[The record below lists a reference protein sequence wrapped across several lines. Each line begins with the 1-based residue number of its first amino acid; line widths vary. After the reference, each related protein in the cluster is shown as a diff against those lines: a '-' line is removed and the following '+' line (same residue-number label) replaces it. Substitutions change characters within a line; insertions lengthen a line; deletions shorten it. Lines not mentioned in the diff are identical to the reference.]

1 MGSIISDDCK
11 GSIHGL
17 SKLSLDS
24 FVKED
29 ITSSHEEDADSRDR
43 EQASSSVN
51 LPLPTDE
58 MATAEQAVDEAQQRQ
73 SDLEQAAATPIPST
87 LPRHRS
93 SSSAET
99 STLLSSSTED
109 YRTADSIPSQAF
121 SMIFLDFL
129 LDRNSNL
136 AAYGQQCIVN
146 IASHLS
152 YISTSQEEPSTNL
165 TPDIAKELL
174 RIDIFEGVIMKLF
187 NIANGI
193 QPVQHKQQ
201 STNGQTPDTGAE
213 NSVGVDES
221 DMNLG
226 KMMCLSVSCFLR
238 ATG

>member
-1 MGSIISDDCK
+1 
-11 GSIHGL
+11 
-17 SKLSLDS
+17 LDS

-29 ITSSHEEDADSRDR
+29 VKSFEEEDDTRDQ
-43 EQASSSVN
+43 EQASTSVN
-51 LPLPTDE
+51 GGTPTDT
-58 MATAEQAVDEAQQRQ
+58 MAATEQVVNEAQQQQ

-87 LPRHRS
+87 VPRQRS
-93 SSSAET
+93 SSSAAT
-99 STLLSSSTED
+99 SSFLSSSTDD
-109 YRTADSIPSQAF
+109 YRPADSIPPQAF

-174 RIDIFEGVIMKLF
+174 RTEIFEGVIMKLF

-193 QPVQHKQQ
+193 QHKQP
-201 STNGQTPDTGAE
+201 SINGQTSDTSAE
-213 NSVGVDES
+213 NSECVDES

-226 KMMCLSVSCFLR
+226 KMMCLSVSWLI
-238 ATG
+238 